1 MEAATQSP
9 EPYPAAPT
17 NQTKRARAD
26 LQGCCGRAAS
36 AGRHRPLGTGGDALG
51 RPSSPSASGGG
62 DVFFL
67 LLLPPS
73 PPPHLLLLLPLL
85 LRTTEVPRVRHRDS
99 QQHGCHR
106 RLPSPPSPAH
116 RPRAKHF
123 GRKGGAL
130 TQTRRLSVMCVA
142 SPARRA
148 QGAGRGSARAHC
160 RGSLLAGAAAIK
172 RARTGLYLWVQGWAS
187 RSTSSA
193 LPPGLFMRPVWCCKP
208 PTFCM
213 RLNLFTHRFLSD
225 ISLFSLNCLCV
236 STAAHASQNWGLPF
250 HFRDAGTYRSCKP

>member
-1 MEAATQSP
+1 M
-9 EPYPAAPT
+9 
-17 NQTKRARAD
+17 
-26 LQGCCGRAAS
+26 
-36 AGRHRPLGTGGDALG
+36 GTGGDALG

-99 QQHGCHR
+99 QQHGCRR

-116 RPRAKHF
+116 RPRAKHC

-130 TQTRRLSVMCVA
+130 TQPRRLAVKCVLLPRA
-142 SPARRA
+142 GRRGPAGAPRVRTGAALSSRVRPPSGVHFPAFTFWDQGWPARRTS
-148 QGAGRGSARAHC
+148 GA
-160 RGSLLAGAAAIK
+160 LL
-172 RARTGLYLWVQGWAS
+172 
-187 RSTSSA
+187 
-193 LPPGLFMRPVWCCKP
+193 PGLVTRLVWCCKP
-208 PTFCM
+208 PTFCV
-213 RLNLFTHRFLSD
+213 RLNLFIHRFLPD

-236 STAAHASQNWGLPF
+236 STAAHAPQN
-250 HFRDAGTYRSCKP
+250 

>member
-1 MEAATQSP
+1 M
-9 EPYPAAPT
+9 
-17 NQTKRARAD
+17 
-26 LQGCCGRAAS
+26 
-36 AGRHRPLGTGGDALG
+36 GTGGDALG

-85 LRTTEVPRVRHRDS
+85 LRTTEVPRARHRDS

-116 RPRAKHF
+116 RPRAKHC
-123 GRKGGAL
+123 GRKGGEAL
-130 TQTRRLSVMCVA
+130 TQTRRLSVECVA

-148 QGAGRGSARAHC
+148 PGGRQGLCACALPRRSSRGCGRH
-160 RGSLLAGAAAIK
+160 
-172 RARTGLYLWVQGWAS
+172 RTCAS
-187 RSTSSA
+187 RSLPCGFRVGLRAQPLA
-193 LPPGLFMRPVWCCKP
+193 LCSPGLITHLLWCCKP
-208 PTFCM
+208 RTFCM
-213 RLNLFTHRFLSD
+213 RLHLFNHPFLTD

-236 STAAHASQNWGLPF
+236 STAAHAPPPEIGVRFPLLP
-250 HFRDAGTYRSCKP
+250 SCWHVQEL